1 MIYDVTKGHIMQELA
16 LYNRET
22 GQTTYSY
29 NWIGE
34 SNIPQLVVDDTDC
47 PLLKFGAY
55 STYKAQGVITNDA
68 TELYVKDE
76 SDKTDRQAKLQ
87 DMSATYQNLNNTEKD
102 LNLFIFT
109 VMPKDKILASLENND
124 ISSLCYVLDKKR
136 TVVTNIDK
144 PIQDNVTQ
152 TLVGETIYALTYDNN
167 VKKYRIY
174 GEPPLG
180 RYKGRSGQ
188 VICAN
193 TAIYGGI
200 WYDFRDKNTY
210 PKMYQYYKK
219 IENVFN
225 NNNSQAVAV
234 SSKLIDYRMYSQCV
248 NTNVAKKIRNMAGFF
263 ESNDCVAMKEVINLY
278 NDLLTSSSETER
290 NYAKTDI
297 DKCYI
302 VTWLA
307 KCFEKGDIIDDKVNF
322 DDRIDYYAR
331 IDNNETIVIEWV
343 NKAVDS
349 GQIVFGAESYIKVL
363 CDYTENIEGT
373 PIERAYVY
381 KVPYSFGNFELN
393 IKDLRDTLDVPLF
406 PSSPIKI
413 RLQGYTVK
421 ENGETAERNV
431 LFFDT
436 EIKTK
441 DKHISDYGEYEAS
454 DVYSDTINIGEPP
467 ADDEPTEPTDPPTS
481 DDPIDGGDVTTKN
494 GLTTTYAL
502 TSANADSLGAFIWNN
517 SNNWFDSLLKVQ
529 ADALSNIVSCK
540 LLPFSLSGTGKVI
553 KIGNI
558 DTQVTAL
565 EIDKQI
571 IRKNGGNL
579 KLKRYFNN
587 FLDYAPYTK
596 ISLYLPFI
604 GFSQIENEYMYDG
617 VSIEYLFDIITGEM
631 LVLLKSNGKTFRSI
645 NGSFGIDIPFSSTNK
660 AQIEGSFLSK
670 IAKDVIDVNPIGLL
684 DTYTD
689 IATSRFKTSNSS
701 SPSSVCA
708 YSAPLQSFVTVD
720 RPILNKP
727 SSYNHD
733 VGQKCVGSYYLR
745 NLKGYTEVENIELN
759 CPCTDSEKNE
769 ILSLL
774 RSGVYL

>member
-1 MIYDVTKGHIMQELA
+1 MEKKITYVEANIMNHLS
-16 LYNRET
+16 
-22 GQTTYSY
+22 TTLEDGTTLNTY
-29 NWIGE
+29 NWI
-34 SNIPQLVVDDTDC
+34 SDDTV
-47 PLLKFGAY
+47 PKL
-55 STYKAQGVITNDA
+55 TIITDGF
-68 TELYVKDE
+68 V
-76 SDKTDRQAKLQ
+76 
-87 DMSATYQNLNNTEKD
+87 
-102 LNLFIFT
+102 
-109 VMPKDKILASLENND
+109 
-124 ISSLCYVLDKKR
+124 
-136 TVVTNIDK
+136 
-144 PIQDNVTQ
+144 
-152 TLVGETIYALTYDNN
+152 
-167 VKKYRIY
+167 
-174 GEPPLG
+174 
-180 RYKGRSGQ
+180 
-188 VICAN
+188 
-193 TAIYGGI
+193 
-200 WYDFRDKNTY
+200 
-210 PKMYQYYKK
+210 
-219 IENVFN
+219 
-225 NNNSQAVAV
+225 
-234 SSKLIDYRMYSQCV
+234 
-248 NTNVAKKIRNMAGFF
+248 VAKKGVYSKFRKKAGAITQNANELYETVEDAKQEKFKNIFQDALLDKPNLNQLAFTIAVHKKNIPVLGYGGDWNNNDYAYTYLLGNKRSMFYDAEPISASREYLNCGVYYNNRNSEGKPYIANGFPNNTTF
-263 ESNDCVAMKEVINLY
+263 SRELGSMVGPYWNGIWSYFNSRQAEYPIIHSYCVDIETIIYTEKGSKLMHEICDNYAYSWEYGYAQVTETGATSFLKNDDLSYFKTMIDLYDVFQKSN
-278 NDLLTSSSETER
+278 SETER
-290 NYAKTDI
+290 NYVKSFGGLGTA
-297 DKCYI
+297 YI
-302 VTWLA
+302 IKWLRDCL
-307 KCFEKGDIIDDKVNF
+307 KKGEIIDDT
-322 DDRIDYYAR
+322 DPTYEDRIDFYAR
-331 IDNNETIVIEWV
+331 IDNNETIVINWV
-343 NKAVDS
+343 NKAVDN
-349 GQIVFGAESYIKVL
+349 GQLVFGADSYIKIL
-363 CDYTENIEGT
+363 CDYTEYVEGT
-373 PIERAYVY
+373 PIERTYMY

-406 PSSPIKI
+406 PASPIKT

-421 ENGETAERNV
+421 ENGEIAERNI

-467 ADDEPTEPTDPPTS
+467 TDDNPTEPTDPPTS

-502 TSANADSLGAFIWNN
+502 TSTNADSLGAFIWDN

-540 LLPFSLSGTGKVI
+540 LLPFSLSGTGKTI

-558 DTQVTAL
+558 NTQVTAL
-565 EIDKQI
+565 EVDKQV
-571 IRKNGGNL
+571 IRKNGGGL
-579 KLKRYFNN
+579 KLNRYFNN

-745 NLKGYTEVENIELN
+745 NLRGYTEVENIELN

>member
-1 MIYDVTKGHIMQELA
+1 MIYNVTKGHIMQKLA
-16 LYNRET
+16 KWNPVTSKY
-22 GQTTYSY
+22 TYSY

-34 SNIPQLVVDDTDC
+34 SNIPKMVVDDTDC
-47 PLLKFGAY
+47 PLLKFGNY
-55 STYKAQGVITNDA
+55 CSYKAKGVLVSDP
-68 TELYVKDE
+68 TELYIKDE
-76 SDKTDRQAKLQ
+76 SDKTERQATLQ
-87 DMSATYQNLNNTEKD
+87 NMVKYYSQGNIRDIAFFMVSVSKKNISVYA
-102 LNLFIFT
+102 
-109 VMPKDKILASLENND
+109 NND
-124 ISSLCYVLDKKR
+124 SSFYYALDNEK
-136 TVVTNIDK
+136 TLLTNIEK
-144 PIQDNVTQ
+144 LEVENVTQ
-152 TLVGETIYALTYDNN
+152 TLVSQNPFELTYDSTE
-167 VKKYRIY
+167 KKYKILY
-174 GEPPLG
+174 AGSPFFNGYNNAVFCAGTAL
-180 RYKGRSGQ
+180 YSGW
-188 VICAN
+188 
-193 TAIYGGI
+193 
-200 WYDFRDKNTY
+200 WYDYRDKTTF
-210 PKMYQYYKK
+210 PVMYKYYKK
-219 IENVFN
+219 IEDVYN
-225 NNNSQAVAV
+225 NNNAQFINVAT
-234 SSKLIDYRMYSQCV
+234 KLMDYRAWSARSSH
-248 NTNVAKKIRNMAGFF
+248 NVRITENMCSFS
-263 ESNDCVAMKEVINLY
+263 ESNDCVALKEVIALF
-278 NDLLTSSSETER
+278 NDLQKSSSATEKK
-290 NYAKTDI
+290 ASLADI
-297 DKCYI
+297 DKMYVVKWMSDCF
-302 VTWLA
+302 VT
-307 KCFEKGDIIDDKVNF
+307 GDIVDDKVNY
-322 DDRIDYYAR
+322 DDRIDYYAS
-331 IDNNETIVIEWV
+331 IDNNETIIIEWV
-343 NKAVDS
+343 NKAIDS

-363 CDYTENIEGT
+363 CDYTETVEGT

-406 PSSPIKI
+406 PASPIKI
-413 RLQGYTVK
+413 RLQGYTVM
-421 ENGETAERNV
+421 ENGETAERNI

-441 DKHISDYGEYEAS
+441 DKYISDYGEYTAS
-454 DVYSDTINIGEPP
+454 DIYFDTINIGEPP
-467 ADDEPTEPTDPPTS
+467 TDDEPTEPTDPPTS

-502 TSANADSLGAFIWNN
+502 TSTNADSLGAFIWNN

-529 ADALSNIVSCK
+529 SDALSNIVSCK

-558 DTQVTAL
+558 NTQVTAL
-565 EIDKQI
+565 EIDSQV
-571 IRKNGGNL
+571 IRKSGGSL
-579 KLKRYFNN
+579 KLNRYFNN

-596 ISLYLPFI
+596 ISLFLPFI
-604 GFSQIENEYMYDG
+604 GFSQIENEYLYDG

-631 LVLLKSNGKTFRSI
+631 LVLLKSNGKTFRTI

-708 YSAPLQSFVTVD
+708 YNAPLQCFVTVD

-774 RSGVYL
+774 RNGVYL

>member
-1 MIYDVTKGHIMQELA
+1 MEKKITYVEANIMNHLS
-16 LYNRET
+16 
-22 GQTTYSY
+22 TTLEDGTTLNTY
-29 NWIGE
+29 NWV
-34 SNIPQLVVDDTDC
+34 SDDTV
-47 PLLKFGAY
+47 PKLTL
-55 STYKAQGVITNDA
+55 ITD
-68 TELYVKDE
+68 
-76 SDKTDRQAKLQ
+76 
-87 DMSATYQNLNNTEKD
+87 
-102 LNLFIFT
+102 
-109 VMPKDKILASLENND
+109 
-124 ISSLCYVLDKKR
+124 
-136 TVVTNIDK
+136 
-144 PIQDNVTQ
+144 
-152 TLVGETIYALTYDNN
+152 
-167 VKKYRIY
+167 
-174 GEPPLG
+174 
-180 RYKGRSGQ
+180 
-188 VICAN
+188 
-193 TAIYGGI
+193 GI
-200 WYDFRDKNTY
+200 
-210 PKMYQYYKK
+210 
-219 IENVFN
+219 V
-225 NNNSQAVAV
+225 
-234 SSKLIDYRMYSQCV
+234 
-248 NTNVAKKIRNMAGFF
+248 VAKKGVYSKFRKKAGAITQNASELYETVEDAKQEKFKNIFQDALQDRPNLNQLAFTIAVHKKNIPVLGYGGDWNNDNYAYTYLLGDKRSVFYDAEPISASREYLNCGVYYNNRNSEGKPYIANGFPNNVTF
-263 ESNDCVAMKEVINLY
+263 SRELGSMVGPYWNGIWSYFNSRQAEYPIIHSYCVDIETIIYTEKGSQLMHEICDNYAYSWEYGYSQVTETGATSFLKNDDLSYFKTIIDLY
-278 NDLLTSSSETER
+278 DVFQKSSSETER
-290 NYAKTDI
+290 NYVKSFGGLGTAYLIK
-297 DKCYI
+297 
-302 VTWLA
+302 WLRDCL
-307 KCFEKGDIIDDKVNF
+307 KKGKIIDDTEPTY

-331 IDNNETIVIEWV
+331 IDNNETIVMEWV
-343 NKAVDS
+343 NKAVNS
-349 GQIVFGAESYIKVL
+349 GQLVFGADSCIKIL
-363 CDYTENIEGT
+363 CDYTEYVEGT
-373 PIERAYVY
+373 PIERAYMY

-406 PSSPIKI
+406 PASPIKI
-413 RLQGYTVK
+413 RLQGNTVM
-421 ENGETAERNV
+421 ENGETAERNI
-431 LFFDT
+431 LFFDV

-441 DKHISDYGEYEAS
+441 DKNISDYGEYEAN

-540 LLPFSLSGTGKVI
+540 LLPFSLSGTGKTI

-558 DTQVTAL
+558 NTQVTAL
-565 EIDKQI
+565 EVDNQV
-571 IRKNGGNL
+571 IRKSGGSL
-579 KLKRYFNN
+579 KLNRYFNN

-617 VSIEYLFDIITGEM
+617 VSVEYLFDIITGEM
-631 LVLLKSNGKTFRSI
+631 LVLLKSNGKTFRTI

-660 AQIEGSFLSK
+660 TQIEGSFLSK
-670 IAKDVIDVNPIGLL
+670 IAKDMIDVNPIGLL

>member
-1 MIYDVTKGHIMQELA
+1 MKYNVTKGHIMQKLA
-16 LYNRET
+16 KWNPATSQY
-22 GQTTYSY
+22 TYSY

-34 SNIPQLVVDDTDC
+34 SFFPRMVVDDTDC
-47 PLLKFGAY
+47 PLLKFGNYCA
-55 STYKAQGVITNDA
+55 YKAKGVLVSDP

-76 SDKTDRQAKLQ
+76 SNKTERQATLQ
-87 DMSATYQNLNNTEKD
+87 NMVKHYSYGNISDIAFFMVCISKKD
-102 LNLFIFT
+102 IN
-109 VMPKDKILASLENND
+109 VYGNND
-124 ISSLCYVLDKKR
+124 SSFHYVLGNEKTLQTDIKKLE
-136 TVVTNIDK
+136 VE
-144 PIQDNVTQ
+144 NVTQ
-152 TLVGETIYALTYDNN
+152 TLVSQIPFEIKYNDSE
-167 VKKYRIY
+167 KKYNISY
-174 GEPPLG
+174 PATTFFNGYNNATFCAGTAL
-180 RYKGRSGQ
+180 YSGW
-188 VICAN
+188 
-193 TAIYGGI
+193 
-200 WYDFRDKNTY
+200 WYDYRDNSAY
-210 PKMYQYYKK
+210 PVMYKYYKK
-219 IENVFN
+219 IEDVYN
-225 NNNSQAVAV
+225 NNNAQFIDVATKLMNYRAWSTR
-234 SSKLIDYRMYSQCV
+234 SSINV
-248 NTNVAKKIRNMAGFF
+248 NITENMCSFSD
-263 ESNDCVAMKEVINLY
+263 SNDCVALKEVIALF
-278 NDLLTSSSETER
+278 NDLQKSASSTEK
-290 NYAKTDI
+290 NASLENI
-297 DKCYI
+297 DKMYVVKWMSDCF
-302 VTWLA
+302 VT
-307 KCFEKGDIIDDKVNF
+307 GDIVDDKVNY
-322 DDRIDYYAR
+322 DDRIDFYAR

-343 NKAVDS
+343 NKAVES
-349 GQIVFGAESYIKVL
+349 GQIVFSAESYIKVL
-363 CDYTENIEGT
+363 CDYTETVEGT

-393 IKDLRDTLDVPLF
+393 IKDLKDTLDVPLF
-406 PSSPIKI
+406 PTSPIKI
-413 RLQGYTVK
+413 RLQGYTVM
-421 ENGETAERNV
+421 ENGETAERNI

-441 DKHISDYGEYEAS
+441 DKHISDYGEYTAS
-454 DVYSDTINIGEPP
+454 DIYFDTINIGEPP
-467 ADDEPTEPTDPPTS
+467 ADDDPTEPNEPPTS
-481 DDPIDGGDVTTKN
+481 DDPIEGGDVTTKN

-502 TSANADSLGAFIWNN
+502 TSTNADSLGAFIWNN

-540 LLPFSLSGTGKVI
+540 LLPFSLSGTGKLI

-565 EIDKQI
+565 EIDSQV
-571 IRKNGGNL
+571 IRKSGGSL
-579 KLKRYFNN
+579 KLSRYFNN

-596 ISLYLPFI
+596 MSLYLPFI
-604 GFSQIENEYMYDG
+604 GFTQIENEYMYDG

-631 LVLLKSNGKTFRSI
+631 LVLLKSNGKTFRTI

-708 YSAPLQSFVTVD
+708 YSAPLQSFVAVD

-759 CPCTDSEKNE
+759 CPCTDAEKEE

-774 RSGVYL
+774 KSGVYL

>member
-1 MIYDVTKGHIMQELA
+1 MKYDVTKGHIMQKLA
-16 LYNRET
+16 HYDPT
-22 GQTTYSY
+22 TSKYTYSY
-29 NWIGE
+29 NWIGD
-34 SNIPQLVVDDTDC
+34 SNVPKMVADDTDC
-47 PLLKFGAY
+47 PLFKFGNYCA
-55 STYKAQGVITNDA
+55 YKAKSTPITSDPR
-68 TELYVKDE
+68 ELYAKDE
-76 SDKTDRQAKLQ
+76 TDKTERQATLQ
-87 DMSATYQNLNNTEKD
+87 NMVKHYSYGNISDIAFFMVCVSKKD
-102 LNLFIFT
+102 IN
-109 VMPKDKILASLENND
+109 VYGNND
-124 ISSLCYVLDKKR
+124 SSFYYALGNEKTLRTDIKKLE
-136 TVVTNIDK
+136 VE
-144 PIQDNVTQ
+144 NVTQ
-152 TLVGETIYALTYDNN
+152 TLVSQIPFEIIYNASEKLYNISYPATTFFNGYNNAVFCAGTALY
-167 VKKYRIY
+167 
-174 GEPPLG
+174 
-180 RYKGRSGQ
+180 SGW
-188 VICAN
+188 
-193 TAIYGGI
+193 
-200 WYDFRDKNTY
+200 WYDYRDSSVY
-210 PKMYQYYKK
+210 PVMYKYYKK
-219 IENVFN
+219 IEDVYKN
-225 NNNSQAVAV
+225 NNAQFVDVAT
-234 SSKLIDYRMYSQCV
+234 KLMNYRAWTSRSPINV
-248 NTNVAKKIRNMAGFF
+248 NITENMCSFPD
-263 ESNDCVAMKEVINLY
+263 SDDCVALKEVITLF
-278 NDLLTSSSETER
+278 NDLQKSTSDTEK
-290 NYAKTDI
+290 NASLADI
-297 DKCYI
+297 DKMYVVKWMSDCF
-302 VTWLA
+302 VT
-307 KCFEKGDIIDDKVNF
+307 GDIVDDKVNF
-322 DDRIDYYAR
+322 DDRIDFYAR

-363 CDYTENIEGT
+363 CDYTETVEGT

-393 IKDLRDTLDVPLF
+393 IKDLRDTLNVPLF
-406 PSSPIKI
+406 PTSPIKI
-413 RLQGYTVK
+413 RLQGYTVM
-421 ENGETAERNV
+421 ENGETAERNI

-441 DKHISDYGEYEAS
+441 DKHISDYGEYTAS
-454 DVYSDTINIGEPP
+454 DIYFDTINIGEPP
-467 ADDEPTEPTDPPTS
+467 ADDDPTEPNEPPTS
-481 DDPIDGGDVTTKN
+481 DDPIEGGDVTTKN

-529 ADALSNIVSCK
+529 SDALSNIVSCK
-540 LLPFSLSGTGKVI
+540 LLPFSLSGTGKLI

-565 EIDKQI
+565 EIDSQV
-571 IRKNGGNL
+571 IRKSGGGL
-579 KLKRYFNN
+579 KLSRYFNN

-596 ISLYLPFI
+596 MSLYLPFI
-604 GFSQIENEYMYDG
+604 GFTQIENEYMYDG

-631 LVLLKSNGKTFRSI
+631 LVLLKNNGKTFRTI

-733 VGQKCVGSYYLR
+733 VGQKCVGSYYLSQ
-745 NLKGYTEVENIELN
+745 LKGYTEVENIELN
-759 CPCTDSEKNE
+759 CPCTDTEKEE

-774 RSGVYL
+774 KSGVYL

>member
-1 MIYDVTKGHIMQELA
+1 MIYDVTKGYIMQELA
-16 LYNRET
+16 LRQDTEET
-22 GQTTYSY
+22 INTY
-29 NWIGE
+29 NWIGD
-34 SNIPQLVVDDTDC
+34 SNIPKLVIDGTDC
-47 PLLKFGAY
+47 PLIKFGTY
-55 STYKAQGVITNDA
+55 STYKAQGVIANNA
-68 TELYVKDE
+68 SELYVKDE

-87 DMSATYQNLNNTEKD
+87 NISATFQELDNTPKD
-102 LNLFIFT
+102 LSFFAFAVI
-109 VMPKDKILASLENND
+109 PKDKIFASQGDND
-124 ISSLCYVLDKKR
+124 KTVLYYDLDGERSLI
-136 TVVTNIDK
+136 TNIDK
-144 PIQDNVTQ
+144 LERPNLTQ
-152 TLVGETIYALTYDNN
+152 NLCSEYIFRLRYDSK
-167 VKKYRIY
+167 VKKYKIQ
-174 GEPPLG
+174 GNPSLG
-180 RYKGRSGQ
+180 FLKGWSNQ
-188 VICAN
+188 KICTR
-193 TAIYGGI
+193 TALDAGI
-200 WYDFRDKNTY
+200 WYHFRDENIY
-210 PKMYQYYKK
+210 PKMNKYYKK
-219 IENVFN
+219 IENIFTAHN
-225 NNNSQAVAV
+225 TQAVSVA
-234 SSKLIDYRMYSQCV
+234 SKLMEYRFWTQALC
-248 NTNVAKKIRNMAGFF
+248 NNIKKSGNMTSFF
-263 ESNDCVAMKEVINLY
+263 ESNDCVAMKEVVNLY
-278 NDLLTSSSETER
+278 NDLMASSSETER

-297 DKCYI
+297 DRCYI
-302 VTWLA
+302 VTWAA
-307 KCFEKGDIIDDKVNF
+307 KCFEKGDIIDDKVNY

-331 IDNNETIVIEWV
+331 IDNNETIVINWV
-343 NKAVDS
+343 NKAVDN
-349 GQIVFGAESYIKVL
+349 GQIVFGADSYIKVL
-363 CDYTENIEGT
+363 CDYTEVIEGT

-406 PSSPIKI
+406 PASPIKI
-413 RLQGYTVK
+413 RLQGYTVM
-421 ENGETAERNV
+421 ENGETAERNI

-441 DKHISDYGEYEAS
+441 DKYISDYGEYSAS
-454 DVYSDTINIGEPP
+454 DIYSDTINIGEPP
-467 ADDEPTEPTDPPTS
+467 ADDNPTEPTEPPTS
-481 DDPIDGGDVTTKN
+481 DDPIEGGDVTTKN

-502 TSANADSLGAFIWNN
+502 TSTNANSLGAFIWNN

-558 DTQVTAL
+558 NTQVTAL
-565 EIDKQI
+565 EIDSQV
-571 IRKNGGNL
+571 IRKSGGSL
-579 KLKRYFNN
+579 KLNRYFNN

-617 VSIEYLFDIITGEM
+617 VEIEYLFDIITGEM
-631 LVLLKSNGKTFRSI
+631 LVLLKSKGKTFRTI

-660 AQIEGSFLSK
+660 SQIEGSFLSK

-684 DTYTD
+684 DTYSD

-720 RPILNKP
+720 RPILNEP
-727 SSYNHD
+727 SSYKHD

-759 CPCTDSEKNE
+759 CPCTDSEKKE

-774 RSGVYL
+774 RNGVYL

>member
-1 MIYDVTKGHIMQELA
+1 MEKKITYVEANIMNHLSTTLEDGTTLNTYNWVDDDTVPKLTLITDGVIVAKKGVYSKFRKKAGAITQNASELYETVEDEKQEKFKNIFQDALLDKPNLNQLAFTIAVHKKNIPVLGYGGDWNNDDYAYTYLLGNKRSMFYDAEPISASREYLNCGVYYDNRNSEGRPYIARGFPNNVVFSRELGSMRGPYWNGIWRYFNNRQAEYPIIHSYCVDIETIIYTEKGGQLMHEICDNYAYSWEYGYAQTTETGATSFLKNDDLSYFKTMMDLYDVFQK
-16 LYNRET
+16 
-22 GQTTYSY
+22 S
-29 NWIGE
+29 
-34 SNIPQLVVDDTDC
+34 S
-47 PLLKFGAY
+47 
-55 STYKAQGVITNDA
+55 S
-68 TELYVKDE
+68 
-76 SDKTDRQAKLQ
+76 
-87 DMSATYQNLNNTEKD
+87 NTEK
-102 LNLFIFT
+102 NYVKSFSG
-109 VMPKDKILASLENND
+109 LATAYIIKWLRD
-124 ISSLCYVLDKKR
+124 CLKK
-136 TVVTNIDK
+136 
-144 PIQDNVTQ
+144 
-152 TLVGETIYALTYDNN
+152 GE
-167 VKKYRIY
+167 
-174 GEPPLG
+174 
-180 RYKGRSGQ
+180 
-188 VICAN
+188 
-193 TAIYGGI
+193 
-200 WYDFRDKNTY
+200 
-210 PKMYQYYKK
+210 
-219 IENVFN
+219 
-225 NNNSQAVAV
+225 
-234 SSKLIDYRMYSQCV
+234 
-248 NTNVAKKIRNMAGFF
+248 
-263 ESNDCVAMKEVINLY
+263 
-278 NDLLTSSSETER
+278 
-290 NYAKTDI
+290 
-297 DKCYI
+297 
-302 VTWLA
+302 
-307 KCFEKGDIIDDKVNF
+307 IIDDTEPTY

-331 IDNNETIVIEWV
+331 TDDTKSIIIEWV
-343 NKAVDS
+343 NKAVDN
-349 GQIVFGAESYIKVL
+349 GQLEITEKSIIKIKFMIRTQHEGVQEL
-363 CDYTENIEGT
+363 EYT
-373 PIERAYVY
+373 A
-381 KVPYSFGNFELN
+381 PYSFGNMQFSLDD
-393 IKDLRDTLDVPLF
+393 IKKEFSVGLIPPDTKML
-406 PSSPIKI
+406 
-413 RLQGYTVK
+413 LQGFFDYGDGTLV
-421 ENGETAERNV
+421 ERNI
-431 LFFDT
+431 LYCD
-436 EIKTK
+436 ISLK
-441 DKHISDYGEYEAS
+441 DSVILDYGEFKES
-454 DVYSDTINIGEPP
+454 ESYSDTINIGEPP
-467 ADDEPTEPTDPPTS
+467 EDDNPTEPTDDPTD

-502 TSANADSLGAFIWNN
+502 TSANADSLGSFIWSN

-565 EIDKQI
+565 EIDKQV
-571 IRKNGGNL
+571 IRKNGGSL
-579 KLKRYFNN
+579 KLNRYFNN

-631 LVLLKSNGKTFRSI
+631 LVLLKSKGKTFRSI

-708 YSAPLQSFVTVD
+708 YSAPLQCFVTVD

-745 NLKGYTEVENIELN
+745 NLRGYTEVENIELN

>member
-1 MIYDVTKGHIMQELA
+1 MIYNVTKGHIMQKLA
-16 LYNRET
+16 KWNPVASKY
-22 GQTTYSY
+22 TYSY

-34 SNIPQLVVDDTDC
+34 SNIPKMVVNDADC
-47 PLLKFGAY
+47 PLLKFGNY
-55 STYKAQGVITNDA
+55 CTYKAKGVLVSDP

-76 SDKTDRQAKLQ
+76 SDKTERQATLQ
-87 DMSATYQNLNNTEKD
+87 NMVKYYSQGNVRDIAFSMICVSKKNINVYNK
-102 LNLFIFT
+102 
-109 VMPKDKILASLENND
+109 NND
-124 ISSLCYVLDKKR
+124 SSFHYELGKEKTLQ
-136 TVVTNIDK
+136 TNIK
-144 PIQDNVTQ
+144 KLEVENVTQ
-152 TLVGETIYALTYDNN
+152 TLVSQIPFEITYNSSEKIYDISYPATTFFNGYNN
-167 VKKYRIY
+167 TVF
-174 GEPPLG
+174 
-180 RYKGRSGQ
+180 
-188 VICAN
+188 CAG
-193 TAIYGGI
+193 TAIYSGW
-200 WYDFRDKNTY
+200 WYDYRDSSAY
-210 PKMYQYYKK
+210 PVMYQYYKK
-219 IENVFN
+219 ILDVYN
-225 NNNSQAVAV
+225 NNNAQFVDVATKLMNYRAWSAR
-234 SSKLIDYRMYSQCV
+234 SSA
-248 NTNVAKKIRNMAGFF
+248 NVRITENMCSFP
-263 ESNDCVAMKEVINLY
+263 ESNDCVALKEVIALF
-278 NDLLTSSSETER
+278 NDLQKSTSATEKK
-290 NYAKTDI
+290 ASLQDI
-297 DKCYI
+297 DKMYVVKWMSDCF
-302 VTWLA
+302 VT
-307 KCFEKGDIIDDKVNF
+307 GDIVDDKVNY

-331 IDNNETIVIEWV
+331 IDNNETIVIDWL

-363 CDYTENIEGT
+363 CDYTETVEGT

-406 PSSPIKI
+406 PTSPIKI
-413 RLQGYTVK
+413 RLQGNTVM
-421 ENGETAERNV
+421 ENGETAERNI
-431 LFFDT
+431 LFFDV

-502 TSANADSLGAFIWNN
+502 TSANADSLGAFIWSN

-529 ADALSNIVSCK
+529 SDALSNIVSCK
-540 LLPFSLSGTGKVI
+540 LLPFSLSGTGKLI

-565 EIDKQI
+565 EIKSQV
-571 IRKNGGNL
+571 IRKSGGSL
-579 KLKRYFNN
+579 KLNRYFNN

-596 ISLYLPFI
+596 ISLFLPFI
-604 GFSQIENEYMYDG
+604 GFSQIENEYLYDG

-631 LVLLKSNGKTFRSI
+631 LVLLKSKGKTFRTI

-684 DTYTD
+684 DTYTG

-708 YSAPLQSFVTVD
+708 YSAPLQCFVTVD

-759 CPCTDSEKNE
+759 CSCTDSEKNE

>member
-1 MIYDVTKGHIMQELA
+1 MKYNVTKGHIMQKLA
-16 LYNRET
+16 KWNPVISKY
-22 GQTTYSY
+22 TYSY

-34 SNIPQLVVDDTDC
+34 SNIPKIVVDDTDC
-47 PLLKFGAY
+47 PLLKFGNYCA
-55 STYKAQGVITNDA
+55 YKAKSTPITSDPR
-68 TELYVKDE
+68 ELYVKDE
-76 SDKTDRQAKLQ
+76 SDKTERQATLQ
-87 DMSATYQNLNNTEKD
+87 DMVKYFGYGQIRDMVMAIVAVAKKDVSVCNGFDDNNNNQSFHYELNGEKT
-102 LNLFIFT
+102 LF
-109 VMPKDKILASLENND
+109 
-124 ISSLCYVLDKKR
+124 
-136 TVVTNIDK
+136 TNIEK
-144 PIQDNVTQ
+144 LEVENVTQ
-152 TLVGETIYALTYDNN
+152 TLVSQIPFHLSYNAET
-167 VKKYRIY
+167 KKYKVDYAVGNGYNGAVFCTGATY
-174 GEPPLG
+174 G
-180 RYKGRSGQ
+180 SGW
-188 VICAN
+188 
-193 TAIYGGI
+193 
-200 WYDFRDKNTY
+200 WYDYRDSATY
-210 PKMYQYYKK
+210 PVMYQY
-219 IENVFN
+219 
-225 NNNSQAVAV
+225 S
-234 SSKLIDYRMYSQCV
+234 
-248 NTNVAKKIRNMAGFF
+248 KKIRDAFENNNAQSVALATKLQDYRAWSSRNSLNVNMTENMCSFF
-263 ESNDCVAMKEVINLY
+263 DSDSNDCVGLKEVLTLY
-278 NDLLTSSSETER
+278 NDVKNSPSATER
-290 NYAKTDI
+290 NKASEEF
-297 DKCYI
+297 DKMYI
-302 VTWLA
+302 VKWLSD
-307 KCFEKGDIIDDKVNF
+307 CFEKGDIVDDKVNY

-331 IDNNETIVIEWV
+331 IDNDETIVIEWV

-363 CDYTENIEGT
+363 CDYTETVEGT
-373 PIERAYVY
+373 PIERAYMY

-393 IKDLRDTLDVPLF
+393 IKDLKDTLDVPLF
-406 PSSPIKI
+406 PASPIKI
-413 RLQGYTVK
+413 RLQGCTVM
-421 ENGETAERNV
+421 ENGETAERNI

-441 DKHISDYGEYEAS
+441 DKYISDYGEYTSS
-454 DVYSDTINIGEPP
+454 DIYSDTINIGEPP
-467 ADDEPTEPTDPPTS
+467 TDDDPTEPNEPPAS
-481 DDPIDGGDVTTKN
+481 DDPINGGDVTTKN

-502 TSANADSLGAFIWNN
+502 TSTNADALGAFIWNN
-517 SNNWFDSLLKVQ
+517 DNNWFDSLLKVQ

-558 DTQVTAL
+558 NTQVTAL
-565 EIDKQI
+565 EIDSQV
-571 IRKNGGNL
+571 IRKSGGSL
-579 KLKRYFNN
+579 KLNRYFNN

-596 ISLYLPFI
+596 MSIYLPFI

-617 VSIEYLFDIITGEM
+617 VEIEYLFDIITGEM
-631 LVLLKSNGKTFRSI
+631 LVLLKSNGKTFRTI

-759 CPCTDSEKNE
+759 CPCTDAEKEE

-774 RSGVYL
+774 KSGVYL

>member
-1 MIYDVTKGHIMQELA
+1 MIYNVTKGNIMQELA
-16 LYNRET
+16 LYHQET
-22 GQTTYSY
+22 SETTYNY
-29 NWIGE
+29 NWIGK
-34 SNIPQLVVDDTDC
+34 SNIPQLVIDDTDC
-47 PLLKFGAY
+47 SLLKFGAY
-55 STYKAQGVITNDA
+55 STYKAQGVIDNDA

-87 DMSATYQNLNNTEKD
+87 DMSATYQSLNNTVKD
-102 LNLFIFT
+102 LNLFIFA
-109 VMPKDKILASLENND
+109 VMPKDKILAEQGNND
-124 ISSLCYVLDKKR
+124 KTALYYDLDGKR
-136 TVVTNIDK
+136 TLVTNIDK
-144 PIQDNVTQ
+144 LSQENVTQ
-152 TLVGETIYALTYDNN
+152 TLTGENIYTLSYDNN
-167 VKKYRIY
+167 VKKYKIN
-174 GEPPLG
+174 GNPAIG
-180 RYKGRSGQ
+180 QYKGRSGQ
-188 VICAN
+188 VICARP
-193 TAIYGGI
+193 ALDAGM
-200 WYDFRDKNTY
+200 WYDFRDANTY
-210 PKMYQYYKK
+210 PKMYRYYKK
-219 IENVFN
+219 IADVFN
-225 NNNSQAVAV
+225 NDNAKAVAV
-234 SSKLIDYRMYSQCV
+234 SSKLINYRIYSQCV
-248 NTNVAKKIRNMAGFF
+248 NVNIVKRNRNMTSFF
-263 ESNDCVAMKEVINLY
+263 DSNDCVAMKEVISLHD
-278 NDLLTSSSETER
+278 DLMKSSSETER

-297 DKCYI
+297 DRCYI

-322 DDRIDYYAR
+322 DDRIDFYAR

-363 CDYTENIEGT
+363 CDYTETVEGT

-393 IKDLRDTLDVPLF
+393 IKDLKDTLDVPLF
-406 PSSPIKI
+406 PASPIKI
-413 RLQGYTVK
+413 RLQGCTVM
-421 ENGETAERNV
+421 ENGETAERNI

-441 DKHISDYGEYEAS
+441 DKYISDYGEYTAS
-454 DVYSDTINIGEPP
+454 DIYFDTINIGEPP
-467 ADDEPTEPTDPPTS
+467 ADDDPTEPNEPPTS
-481 DDPIDGGDVTTKN
+481 DDPIEGGDVTTKN

-502 TSANADSLGAFIWNN
+502 TSTNADTLGAFIWNN
-517 SNNWFDSLLKVQ
+517 SNNWFDNLLKVQ
-529 ADALSNIVSCK
+529 SDALSNIVSCK
-540 LLPFSLSGTGKVI
+540 LLPFSLSGTGKLI

-565 EIDKQI
+565 EIDSQV
-571 IRKNGGNL
+571 IRKSGGSL
-579 KLKRYFNN
+579 KLNRYFNN

-596 ISLYLPFI
+596 ISLFLPFI
-604 GFSQIENEYMYDG
+604 GFSQIENEYLYDG

-631 LVLLKSNGKTFRSI
+631 LVLLKSNGKTFRTI

-708 YSAPLQSFVTVD
+708 YSAPLQCFVTVD

>member
-1 MIYDVTKGHIMQELA
+1 MIYNVTKGHIMQELA

-34 SNIPQLVVDDTDC
+34 SNIPQLVVNDDDC
-47 PLLKFGAY
+47 KLLKFGAY
-55 STYKAQGVITNDA
+55 SAYKAQGVITNDA

-76 SDKTDRQAKLQ
+76 SDKTDRQAKLRN
-87 DMSATYQNLNNTEKD
+87 MSATYQNLKNTVKD
-102 LNLFIFT
+102 LNLFIFA
-109 VMPKDKILASLENND
+109 VMPKDKILANQDNND
-124 ISSLCYVLDKKR
+124 ISSLCYVLDEKR
-136 TVVTNIDK
+136 TLVTNIDK
-144 PIQDNVTQ
+144 TIQDNVTQ
-152 TLVGETIYALTYDNN
+152 TLVSENIYGVTYDTN
-167 VKKYRIY
+167 VKKYKIF
-174 GEPPLG
+174 GNPPLG
-180 RYKGRSGQ
+180 RYKGRTGQ

-193 TAIYGGI
+193 TALYGGI

-234 SSKLIDYRMYSQCV
+234 SSKLINYRMYAQCV
-248 NTNVAKKIRNMAGFF
+248 NVNVEKRIRNMTSFF
-263 ESNDCVAMKEVINLY
+263 DSNDCVAMKEVINLY

-331 IDNNETIVIEWV
+331 IDNNETIIIDWV

-349 GQIVFGAESYIKVL
+349 GQLEITEKSIIKIKFMIR
-363 CDYTENIEGT
+363 TQHEGVQ
-373 PIERAYVY
+373 ELEYSA
-381 KVPYSFGNFELN
+381 PYSFGNMQYSLDD
-393 IKDLRDTLDVPLF
+393 IKKEFSVGLIPPDTKMLLRGFFDYGDGTLV
-406 PSSPIKI
+406 
-413 RLQGYTVK
+413 
-421 ENGETAERNV
+421 ERNI
-431 LFFDT
+431 LYCD
-436 EIKTK
+436 ISLK
-441 DKHISDYGEYEAS
+441 DSVILDYGEFKDNEN
-454 DVYSDTINIGEPP
+454 YSDTINIGEPP
-467 ADDEPTEPTDPPTS
+467 ADDDPTEPTDDPTD

-502 TSANADSLGAFIWNN
+502 TSANANSLGSFIWNN
-517 SNNWFDSLLKVQ
+517 NNNWFDNLLKVQ

-558 DTQVTAL
+558 STQVTAL

-571 IRKNGGNL
+571 IRKSGGSL
-579 KLKRYFNN
+579 KLRRYFNN

-617 VSIEYLFDIITGEM
+617 VTIEYLFDIITGEM
-631 LVLLKSNGKTFRSI
+631 LVLLKSKGKTFRSI

-701 SPSSVCA
+701 SPSSVCS

>member
-1 MIYDVTKGHIMQELA
+1 MEKITYVDANIMNHLS
-16 LYNRET
+16 
-22 GQTTYSY
+22 TTLEDGTTLNTY
-29 NWIGE
+29 NWI
-34 SNIPQLVVDDTDC
+34 SDDTV
-47 PLLKFGAY
+47 PKLSIITNGFVVAKKGVYSKFRK
-55 STYKAQGVITNDA
+55 KAGVITENA
-68 TELYVKDE
+68 SELYEIVEDE
-76 SDKTDRQAKLQ
+76 KQEKFKNIFQDALLDKPNLNQLAFTIAVHKKNIPVLQYGGTWNNNDYAYTYLLGNKRSLFYDAEPISASREYLNCGVYYNNRNSEGKPYIAYGFPNNATFSKELGHKAGSNWVGIWSYFNNRQAEYPIIHSYCV
-87 DMSATYQNLNNTEKD
+87 DIETIIHTEKGSQLIQEICNNYAYSWEYGYAQVTETGATSFLKNDD
-102 LNLFIFT
+102 LSYFKTI
-109 VMPKDKILASLENND
+109 
-124 ISSLCYVLDKKR
+124 
-136 TVVTNIDK
+136 ID
-144 PIQDNVTQ
+144 
-152 TLVGETIYALTYDNN
+152 LYD
-167 VKKYRIY
+167 
-174 GEPPLG
+174 
-180 RYKGRSGQ
+180 
-188 VICAN
+188 
-193 TAIYGGI
+193 
-200 WYDFRDKNTY
+200 
-210 PKMYQYYKK
+210 
-219 IENVFN
+219 VF
-225 NNNSQAVAV
+225 Q
-234 SSKLIDYRMYSQCV
+234 K
-248 NTNVAKKIRNMAGFF
+248 
-263 ESNDCVAMKEVINLY
+263 
-278 NDLLTSSSETER
+278 SSSETER
-290 NYAKTDI
+290 NYVKSFGGLGTAYFIK
-297 DKCYI
+297 
-302 VTWLA
+302 WLRDCL
-307 KCFEKGDIIDDKVNF
+307 KKGEIIDDTNPTYE
-322 DDRIDYYAR
+322 DRIDYYAR
-331 IDNNETIVIEWV
+331 IDNNETIVIDWV
-343 NKAVDS
+343 NKAVNS
-349 GQIVFGAESYIKVL
+349 GQLVFGADSYIKIL
-363 CDYTENIEGT
+363 CDYTEYVEGT
-373 PIERAYVY
+373 PIERAYMY

-406 PSSPIKI
+406 PASPIKI
-413 RLQGYTVK
+413 RLQGYTVN
-421 ENGETAERNV
+421 ENGETAERNI

-454 DVYSDTINIGEPP
+454 NVYSDTINIGEPP

-502 TSANADSLGAFIWNN
+502 TSANADSLGSFIWSN

-558 DTQVTAL
+558 NTQVTAL
-565 EIDKQI
+565 EIDNQV
-571 IRKNGGNL
+571 IRKNGGSL
-579 KLKRYFNN
+579 KLNRYFNN

-631 LVLLKSNGKTFRSI
+631 LVLLKSKGKTFRTI

-774 RSGVYL
+774 RNGVYL

>member
-1 MIYDVTKGHIMQELA
+1 MIYNVTKGHIMQKLS
-16 LYNRET
+16 LYDPTTNKY
-22 GQTTYSY
+22 TYSY

-34 SNIPQLVVDDTDC
+34 SNIPKVVADDKDC
-47 PLLKFGAY
+47 PLFKFGSY
-55 STYKAQGVITNDA
+55 CSYKAKGVLTSTP
-68 TELYVKDE
+68 TELYTVNE
-76 SDKTDRQAKLQ
+76 SDKTERQATLQEMLKYFSYGNIGNMVMAAVVVAKKDVSVFGLYSDNKKQSFYYELDGERSLLTNIVKNETENVSQKLVSQTPFYLTYDNDAKKYKITYGIGTGYANAPFCTGTTYGSGWWFDYRDSNAYPVMYQYFKKIKDAFDNNNAQSVALAAKLQ
-87 DMSATYQNLNNTEKD
+87 DYRVWSD
-102 LNLFIFT
+102 RR
-109 VMPKDKILASLENND
+109 S
-124 ISSLCYVLDKKR
+124 
-136 TVVTNIDK
+136 
-144 PIQDNVTQ
+144 
-152 TLVGETIYALTYDNN
+152 NN
-167 VKKYRIY
+167 VK
-174 GEPPLG
+174 L
-180 RYKGRSGQ
+180 
-188 VICAN
+188 
-193 TAIYGGI
+193 
-200 WYDFRDKNTY
+200 D
-210 PKMYQYYKK
+210 
-219 IENVFN
+219 ENMC
-225 NNNSQAVAV
+225 S
-234 SSKLIDYRMYSQCV
+234 
-248 NTNVAKKIRNMAGFF
+248 FF
-263 ESNDCVAMKEVINLY
+263 ESDPNDCSGLKEVLTLY
-278 NDLLTSSSETER
+278 NAVKNSPSKTER
-290 NYAKTDI
+290 DRASEDF
-297 DKCYI
+297 DKMY
-302 VTWLA
+302 VVKWA
-307 KCFEKGDIIDDKVNF
+307 SDCFEAGDIVDDKVNF

-331 IDNNETIVIEWV
+331 IDNNETIVIEWI

-349 GQIVFGAESYIKVL
+349 GQIVFGTDSYIKVL
-363 CDYTENIEGT
+363 CDYTETIEGT

-393 IKDLRDTLDVPLF
+393 IKDLRNTLDVPLF
-406 PSSPIKI
+406 PTSPIKI
-413 RLQGYTVK
+413 RLQGYTVN
-421 ENGETAERNV
+421 ENGEMAERNI

-441 DKHISDYGEYEAS
+441 DKHISDYGEYTAS
-454 DVYSDTINIGEPP
+454 DIYFDTINIGEPP
-467 ADDEPTEPTDPPTS
+467 ADDNPTEPTDPPTS

-502 TSANADSLGAFIWNN
+502 TSTNADSLGSFIWSN

-558 DTQVTAL
+558 NTQVTAL
-565 EIDKQI
+565 EIDSQV
-571 IRKNGGNL
+571 IRKSGGSL
-579 KLKRYFNN
+579 KLNRYFNN

-596 ISLYLPFI
+596 ISLFLPFI

-617 VSIEYLFDIITGEM
+617 VEIEYLFDIITGEM
-631 LVLLKSNGKTFRSI
+631 LVLLKSKGKTFRTI
-645 NGSFGIDIPFSSTNK
+645 NGSFGIDVPFSSTNK

-745 NLKGYTEVENIELN
+745 NLQGYTEVENIELN

>member
-1 MIYDVTKGHIMQELA
+1 MIYDVTKGYVMQELA
-16 LYNRET
+16 LRQNTGET
-22 GQTTYSY
+22 IRTY
-29 NWIGE
+29 NWIGD
-34 SNIPQLVVDDTDC
+34 SNIPKLVIDDTDC
-47 PLLKFGAY
+47 PLIKFGVY
-55 STYKAQGVITNDA
+55 STYKAQGVVTNDA
-68 TELYVKDE
+68 SELYVKDE
-76 SDKTDRQAKLQ
+76 TDKTDRQAKLQ
-87 DMSATYQNLNNTEKD
+87 NMSATFQKLNDTPKD
-102 LNLFIFT
+102 LSLFAFAVI
-109 VMPKDKILASLENND
+109 PKDKIFASQPDNDKTVLYYDLDGERTLISNIGKLEQPNLTQN
-124 ISSLCYVLDKKR
+124 LCSE
-136 TVVTNIDK
+136 NIF
-144 PIQDNVTQ
+144 Q
-152 TLVGETIYALTYDNN
+152 LRYDSK
-167 VKKYRIY
+167 VKKYKI
-174 GEPPLG
+174 LG
-180 RYKGRSGQ
+180 NPSLGFLKGWSNQ
-188 VICAN
+188 KICTRA
-193 TAIYGGI
+193 ALEAGI
-200 WYDFRDKNTY
+200 WSHFKDENIY
-210 PKMYQYYKK
+210 PKMNKYYKK
-219 IENVFN
+219 IENIFTAHNAQAVSVANKLMEYRFW
-225 NNNSQAVAV
+225 SQAL
-234 SSKLIDYRMYSQCV
+234 SIDI
-248 NTNVAKKIRNMAGFF
+248 KKSGNMTSFF

-278 NDLLTSSSETER
+278 NDLITSSSETER

-297 DKCYI
+297 DRCYI
-302 VTWLA
+302 VTWA
-307 KCFEKGDIIDDKVNF
+307 ARCFEKGDIIDDKVNY

-331 IDNNETIVIEWV
+331 IDNNETIAIEWL

-349 GQIVFGAESYIKVL
+349 GQLEITEKSIIKIKFMIR
-363 CDYTENIEGT
+363 TQHEGVQ
-373 PIERAYVY
+373 ELEYSA
-381 KVPYSFGNFELN
+381 PYSFGNMQFSLDD
-393 IKDLRDTLDVPLF
+393 IKKEFSVGLIPPDTKML
-406 PSSPIKI
+406 
-413 RLQGYTVK
+413 LQGFFDYGDGTLV
-421 ENGETAERNV
+421 ERNI
-431 LFFDT
+431 LYCD
-436 EIKTK
+436 ISLK
-441 DKHISDYGEYEAS
+441 DSTILDYGEFKES
-454 DVYSDTINIGEPP
+454 EDYSDTINIGEPP
-467 ADDEPTEPTDPPTS
+467 ADDDPTEPTDDPTD

-502 TSANADSLGAFIWNN
+502 TSANADSLGSFIWNN

-565 EIDKQI
+565 EVNSQV
-571 IRKNGGNL
+571 IRKSGGSL

-596 ISLYLPFI
+596 ISLFLPFI
-604 GFSQIENEYMYDG
+604 GFSQIENEYLYDG
-617 VSIEYLFDIITGEM
+617 VTIEYLFDIITGEM
-631 LVLLKSNGKTFRSI
+631 LVLLKSNGKTFRTI

-660 AQIEGSFLSK
+660 SQIEGSFLSK

-708 YSAPLQSFVTVD
+708 YSAPLQCFVTVD

-774 RSGVYL
+774 RNGVYL

>member
-1 MIYDVTKGHIMQELA
+1 MTYDVTKGYIMQELA
-16 LYNRET
+16 LRQDTGET
-22 GQTTYSY
+22 INTY
-29 NWIGE
+29 NWIGDG
-34 SNIPQLVVDDTDC
+34 NIPKLVIDDTDC
-47 PLLKFGAY
+47 PLIKFGTY

-68 TELYVKDE
+68 NELYVKDE
-76 SDKTDRQAKLQ
+76 TDKTDRQAKLQ
-87 DMSATYQNLNNTEKD
+87 SISATFQELDNTPKD
-102 LNLFIFT
+102 LSLFAFAVI
-109 VMPKDKILASLENND
+109 PKDKIFASQGDND
-124 ISSLCYVLDKKR
+124 KTVLYYDLDGERSLI
-136 TVVTNIDK
+136 TNIDK
-144 PIQDNVTQ
+144 LEQPNLTQ
-152 TLVGETIYALTYDNN
+152 NLCSEYIFHLRYDSK
-167 VKKYRIY
+167 VKKYKIQ
-174 GEPPLG
+174 GNPSLG
-180 RYKGRSGQ
+180 FLKGWSNQ
-188 VICAN
+188 KICTR
-193 TAIYGGI
+193 TALDGGI
-200 WYDFRDKNTY
+200 WSHFRDGNIY
-210 PKMYQYYKK
+210 PKMNKYYKK
-219 IENVFN
+219 IENIFN
-225 NNNSQAVAV
+225 THNAQAVSVAN
-234 SSKLIDYRMYSQCV
+234 KLMGYRFWTQALC
-248 NTNVAKKIRNMAGFF
+248 NNIKKSGSMTSFF

-278 NDLLTSSSETER
+278 NDLITSSSETER

-297 DKCYI
+297 DRCYI
-302 VTWLA
+302 VAWAA
-307 KCFEKGDIIDDKVNF
+307 KCFEKGDIIDDKVNY

-331 IDNNETIVIEWV
+331 TDDETIIMEWV

-349 GQIVFGAESYIKVL
+349 GQLEITEKSIIKIKFMIR
-363 CDYTENIEGT
+363 TQHEGVQ
-373 PIERAYVY
+373 ELEYSA
-381 KVPYSFGNFELN
+381 PYSFGNMQYSLDD
-393 IKDLRDTLDVPLF
+393 IKKEFSVGLIPPDTKML
-406 PSSPIKI
+406 
-413 RLQGYTVK
+413 LQGFFDYGDGTLV
-421 ENGETAERNV
+421 ERNI
-431 LFFDT
+431 LYCD
-436 EIKTK
+436 ISLK
-441 DKHISDYGEYEAS
+441 DSMILDYGEFKES
-454 DVYSDTINIGEPP
+454 ENYSDTINIGEPP
-467 ADDEPTEPTDPPTS
+467 ADDDPTEPTDDPTD

-502 TSANADSLGAFIWNN
+502 TSANADSLGSFIWSNN
-517 SNNWFDSLLKVQ
+517 NNWFDNLLKVQ

-558 DTQVTAL
+558 STQVTAL
-565 EIDKQI
+565 EIDKQV
-571 IRKNGGNL
+571 IRKNGGSL

-617 VSIEYLFDIITGEM
+617 VTIEYLFDIITGEM
-631 LVLLKSNGKTFRSI
+631 LVLLKSKGKTFRTI

-670 IAKDVIDVNPIGLL
+670 IAKDVIDVNPMGLL

-708 YSAPLQSFVTVD
+708 YSAPLQCFVTVD

-745 NLKGYTEVENIELN
+745 NLKGYTEVENIELS

>member
-1 MIYDVTKGHIMQELA
+1 MIYNVTKGHIMQKLA
-16 LYNRET
+16 HYNPT
-22 GQTTYSY
+22 TSQYTYSY
-29 NWIGE
+29 NWIGD
-34 SNIPQLVVDDTDC
+34 SNVPKMVADDTDC
-47 PLLKFGAY
+47 PLFKFGNY
-55 STYKAQGVITNDA
+55 CTYKAKSTPITSDPRELYAKDETDKTERQATLQNMVKYYSYGEVRDMAFSIVAVAKKDVSVYGYVATNDKNSFHFELNGKRTNITNIN
-68 TELYVKDE
+68 
-76 SDKTDRQAKLQ
+76 KLEVENVEQTIVSQ
-87 DMSATYQNLNNTEKD
+87 DPFL
-102 LNLFIFT
+102 
-109 VMPKDKILASLENND
+109 
-124 ISSLCYVLDKKR
+124 
-136 TVVTNIDK
+136 
-144 PIQDNVTQ
+144 
-152 TLVGETIYALTYDNN
+152 LTYDSTA
-167 VKKYRIY
+167 KKYAIKNSLAGGGWNNAVFCAGTALY
-174 GEPPLG
+174 
-180 RYKGRSGQ
+180 SGW
-188 VICAN
+188 
-193 TAIYGGI
+193 
-200 WYDFRDKNTY
+200 WYDYRDSSAY
-210 PKMYQYYKK
+210 PIMYKYYKK
-219 IENVFN
+219 IEDVFN
-225 NNNSQAVAV
+225 TNSKKAVEVAT
-234 SSKLIDYRMYSQCV
+234 KLMEYRAWSMRFSF
-248 NTNVAKKIRNMAGFF
+248 NVAISDNMCSFMD
-263 ESNDCVAMKEVINLY
+263 SNDCVALKEVITLF
-278 NDLLTSSSETER
+278 NDLQKSTSTTEK
-290 NYAKTDI
+290 NASLEYI
-297 DKCYI
+297 DKMYI
-302 VTWLA
+302 VKWCA
-307 KCFEKGDIIDDKVNF
+307 ECFEKGDIVDDKVNY
-322 DDRIDYYAR
+322 DDRIDFYAR

-363 CDYTENIEGT
+363 CDYTETVEGT

-393 IKDLRDTLDVPLF
+393 IKDLKDTLDVPLF
-406 PSSPIKI
+406 PTSPIKI
-413 RLQGYTVK
+413 RLQGYTVM
-421 ENGETAERNV
+421 ENGETAERNI

-441 DKHISDYGEYEAS
+441 DKYISDYGEYTSS
-454 DVYSDTINIGEPP
+454 DIYSDTINIGEPP
-467 ADDEPTEPTDPPTS
+467 EDDDPTEPNEPPTS
-481 DDPIDGGDVTTKN
+481 DDPIEGGDVTTKN

-529 ADALSNIVSCK
+529 SDALSNIVSCK
-540 LLPFSLSGTGKVI
+540 LLPFSLSGTGKLI

-565 EIDKQI
+565 EVNSQV
-571 IRKNGGNL
+571 IRKSGGSL
-579 KLKRYFNN
+579 KLSRYFNN

-596 ISLYLPFI
+596 MSLYLPFI
-604 GFSQIENEYMYDG
+604 GFTQIENEYMYDG

-631 LVLLKSNGKTFRSI
+631 LVLLKSNGKTFRTI

-759 CPCTDSEKNE
+759 CPCTDAEKEE

-774 RSGVYL
+774 KSGVYL

>member
-1 MIYDVTKGHIMQELA
+1 MIYNVTKGHIMQKLA
-16 LYNRET
+16 KWNPVTSKY
-22 GQTTYSY
+22 TYSY

-34 SNIPQLVVDDTDC
+34 SNIPKIVVDDTDC
-47 PLLKFGAY
+47 PLLKFGNYCA
-55 STYKAQGVITNDA
+55 YKAKSTPITSDPR
-68 TELYVKDE
+68 ELYAKDE
-76 SDKTDRQAKLQ
+76 TDKTERQATLQ
-87 DMSATYQNLNNTEKD
+87 EMVKYFGYGEIRDMVMAVVAVAKKD
-102 LNLFIFT
+102 VSVCNGLYSN
-109 VMPKDKILASLENND
+109 NND
-124 ISSLCYVLDKKR
+124 QSFHYELNGEKTLF
-136 TVVTNIDK
+136 TNIEK
-144 PIQDNVTQ
+144 LEVENVTQ
-152 TLVGETIYALTYDNN
+152 TLVSQTPFHLSYDAKA
-167 VKKYRIY
+167 KKYKVAYAVGNGYNGAVFCTGATY
-174 GEPPLG
+174 G
-180 RYKGRSGQ
+180 SGW
-188 VICAN
+188 
-193 TAIYGGI
+193 
-200 WYDFRDKNTY
+200 WYDYRDSVAY
-210 PKMYQYYKK
+210 PVMYQYSKK
-219 IENVFN
+219 IKDAFDN
-225 NNNSQAVAV
+225 NNAQSVALAT
-234 SSKLIDYRMYSQCV
+234 KLQDYRAWSSRNSLKV
-248 NTNVAKKIRNMAGFF
+248 NMTENMCSFF
-263 ESNDCVAMKEVINLY
+263 DSDSNDCAGLKEVLALY
-278 NDLLTSSSETER
+278 NDVKNSSSATER
-290 NYAKTDI
+290 NKASEEF
-297 DKCYI
+297 DKMYI
-302 VTWLA
+302 VKWLA
-307 KCFEKGDIIDDKVNF
+307 DCFEKGDIIDDKVNF

-331 IDNNETIVIEWV
+331 IDNNETIVIEWL

-349 GQIVFGAESYIKVL
+349 GQIVFGADSYIKVL
-363 CDYTENIEGT
+363 CDYTETIEGT
-373 PIERAYVY
+373 PIERAYMY

-413 RLQGYTVK
+413 RLQGYTVN

-441 DKHISDYGEYEAS
+441 DKHISDYGEYTAS
-454 DVYSDTINIGEPP
+454 DIYFDTINIGEPP

-502 TSANADSLGAFIWNN
+502 TSTNADSLGAFIWNN

-529 ADALSNIVSCK
+529 SDALSNIVSCK
-540 LLPFSLSGTGKVI
+540 LLPFSLSGTGKLI

-565 EIDKQI
+565 EVNSQV
-571 IRKNGGNL
+571 IRKSGGSL
-579 KLKRYFNN
+579 KLNRYFNN

-604 GFSQIENEYMYDG
+604 GFTQIENEYMYDG
-617 VSIEYLFDIITGEM
+617 VEVEYLFDIITGEM
-631 LVLLKSNGKTFRSI
+631 LVLLKSNGKTFRTI

-708 YSAPLQSFVTVD
+708 YSAPLQCFVTVD